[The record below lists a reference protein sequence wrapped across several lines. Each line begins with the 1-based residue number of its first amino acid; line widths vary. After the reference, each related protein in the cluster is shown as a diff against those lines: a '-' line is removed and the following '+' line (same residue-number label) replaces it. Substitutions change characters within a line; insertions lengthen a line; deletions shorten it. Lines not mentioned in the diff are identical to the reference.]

1 VPTSFEISDFKS
13 QISAEIENGFAES

>member
-13 QISAEIENGFAES
+13 QISTEIEKRFAES

>member
-13 QISAEIENGFAES
+13 QISEEVEKRFAES